1 MAWQII
7 FIIFNYISLCNC
19 ARALAL
25 PFGDEGVALD
35 PRSAAAAA
43 GAGVAAG
50 SGQSLS
56 TGSLFS
62 VLFSCDTKKEAKS
75 QSRCK
80 VGFLLARSA
89 CISFGHFA
97 HIAASSS
104 SSNGSSNGSSIFVVH
119 RLLAGSVLYFISSA
133 FWLGKFMRLNDFKTT
148 NLAGQ
153 PESMQ

>member
-1 MAWQII
+1 M
-7 FIIFNYISLCNC
+7 
-19 ARALAL
+19 
-25 PFGDEGVALD
+25 D
-35 PRSAAAAA
+35 PRAAAAA
-43 GAGVAAG
+43 AAG

-104 SSNGSSNGSSIFVVH
+104 SSNGSSNSSFVVH

-133 FWLGKFMRLNDFKTT
+133 LS
-148 NLAGQ
+148 LAWQ
-153 PESMQ
+153 IYAIK

>member
-1 MAWQII
+1 M
-7 FIIFNYISLCNC
+7 
-19 ARALAL
+19 

-35 PRSAAAAA
+35 PRSAAAGA

-80 VGFLLARSA
+80 VGFLLALLA
-89 CISFGHFA
+89 FHLVILLTLLPA
-97 HIAASSS
+97 AAAAMAAATAAASLLYTDCWLAVYY
-104 SSNGSSNGSSIFVVH
+104 I
-119 RLLAGSVLYFISSA
+119 LLAQLSGLA
-133 FWLGKFMRLNDFKTT
+133 
-148 NLAGQ
+148 NLCD
-153 PESMQ
+153 

>member
-104 SSNGSSNGSSIFVVH
+104 SSNGSIIFVVH

-153 PESMQ
+153 RESMQ

>member
-1 MAWQII
+1 M
-7 FIIFNYISLCNC
+7 
-19 ARALAL
+19 
-25 PFGDEGVALD
+25 D
-35 PRSAAAAA
+35 PRAAA
-43 GAGVAAG
+43 GAAAAG

-104 SSNGSSNGSSIFVVH
+104 SSSNGSSNGSSFVVH

-133 FWLGKFMRLNDFKTT
+133 LSLAWQIYAIKRL
-148 NLAGQ
+148 
-153 PESMQ
+153 

>member
-1 MAWQII
+1 M
-7 FIIFNYISLCNC
+7 
-19 ARALAL
+19 
-25 PFGDEGVALD
+25 D
-35 PRSAAAAA
+35 PRAAA
-43 GAGVAAG
+43 GAAAAG

-104 SSNGSSNGSSIFVVH
+104 SSSSSFVVH

-133 FWLGKFMRLNDFKTT
+133 LSLAWQIYAIKRL
-148 NLAGQ
+148 
-153 PESMQ
+153 

>member
-1 MAWQII
+1 M
-7 FIIFNYISLCNC
+7 
-19 ARALAL
+19 
-25 PFGDEGVALD
+25 D
-35 PRSAAAAA
+35 PRAAA
-43 GAGVAAG
+43 GAAAAG

-104 SSNGSSNGSSIFVVH
+104 SSSSRNGSSNSSFVVH

-133 FWLGKFMRLNDFKTT
+133 LSLAWQIYAIKRL
-148 NLAGQ
+148 
-153 PESMQ
+153 

>member
-1 MAWQII
+1 M
-7 FIIFNYISLCNC
+7 
-19 ARALAL
+19 
-25 PFGDEGVALD
+25 D
-35 PRSAAAAA
+35 PRAAA
-43 GAGVAAG
+43 GAAAAG

-104 SSNGSSNGSSIFVVH
+104 SSNGSSNSSFVVH

-133 FWLGKFMRLNDFKTT
+133 LSLAWQIYAIKRL
-148 NLAGQ
+148 
-153 PESMQ
+153 

>member
-35 PRSAAAAA
+35 PRAAAA
-43 GAGVAAG
+43 GVVAG

-89 CISFGHFA
+89 CISFGHFV

-104 SSNGSSNGSSIFVVH
+104 SSNSSSNVGWQCIIF
-119 RLLAGSVLYFISSA
+119 Y
-133 FWLGKFMRLNDFKTT
+133 
-148 NLAGQ
+148 
-153 PESMQ
+153 

>member
-1 MAWQII
+1 M
-7 FIIFNYISLCNC
+7 
-19 ARALAL
+19 
-25 PFGDEGVALD
+25 D
-35 PRSAAAAA
+35 PRAAA
-43 GAGVAAG
+43 GAAAAG

-104 SSNGSSNGSSIFVVH
+104 SSSSSFVVH

-133 FWLGKFMRLNDFKTT
+133 LFLAWQIYAIKRL
-148 NLAGQ
+148 
-153 PESMQ
+153 